1 MGAGGRRSRA
11 RRRGGA
17 GGDDDDDAGD
27 GTSGR
32 IPVDAVEAMFV
43 YAAVWAFG
51 GGLAA
56 DKTTDYR
63 AKFSNFWKSNFSSA
77 VHFPKEG
84 SVFDF
89 FYDARRREL
98 AAWAE
103 RVPEYVPAPIG
114 SGAGE
119 VLFNSIVVPTVDSVR
134 MTALLDGLV
143 RQRRGVMFVGGAGTG
158 KTTLVRDYLR
168 HLDEDTLSSVINMN
182 YYTDSATL
190 QAQLEAA
197 IDKRSGRIYGPPA
210 TKRLIYYVDDLNMPY
225 VEKYGTQNALAL
237 LRQHIDWGSFFD
249 RSDLG
254 FRKEVVSTQYITSM
268 NPTAGSFLV
277 NERLQRHFVTLA
289 VQLPAE
295 ETLRGVYGAILGG
308 HLAAFSSAVQ
318 ALCEP
323 VVKATIALLQHVA
336 ARFLP
341 SAVKFVYNW
350 NMRELSNIF
359 QGLCSS
365 AADFYRQ
372 PLMFVRLWLHESQRV
387 LGDRLLQELEIER
400 FGGMLVETSKRY
412 FEEEQDKLHE
422 QPLLFSYFANQ
433 TAATAEPMYLP
444 VSDYATLRKTMAAAL
459 AEYNSTSKQVMDLV
473 LFEEAM
479 QHVCRIARILWRPA
493 GNAMLVGV
501 GGSGKQS
508 LTRLA
513 AYVSGFATRQIAV
526 NAAYTE
532 AAFREDLVKM
542 HMEAGLKNGVV
553 FLLTDSQVADE
564 RFLVYIND
572 LLSSGWIPD
581 LFSSDELDGV
591 FNSLRSQAKAAGI
604 PETRDTMTE
613 FFLERVRAN
622 LHVVLAFSPV
632 GDTFRSRARR
642 FPALVNCTSIDWFH
656 AWSKDAL
663 VSVAARFL
671 GELELG
677 SDDTR
682 DNIAYHMAEVH
693 LSVAETSKRFKAT
706 LGRHNYVTPKSYL
719 ELISFYKLLLADKRA
734 AMTNKI
740 ERLDVGLS
748 TLAHTAESVAE
759 LQDDLKMTLAKV
771 EERKKATDALLEQM
785 GKERG
790 QAELKQEAATV
801 ERAKAAAASDTA
813 AAIEEKAQEE
823 LAEARPAL
831 ERARE
836 AVSGLSK
843 ASLTELKN
851 FPKAPKDV
859 DLIVAAVLMMLEG
872 EFNGKHHTWD
882 RFKRLMKSVD
892 AFKSRLESYDAE
904 SMEPRLVEALTPIY
918 DNPAFQVSVME
929 RRSMAASKLCDFVR
943 NIFTY
948 NRVFTRVKPLMQSLE
963 DARRNKAEAEEAL
976 AAVEAVVAEVEARL
990 KALQDSF
997 MEATN
1002 EKAAVEASAARC
1014 KERLQLAERLVT
1026 GLSSENERWA
1036 AEVEKLRED
1045 EVTLVGDV
1053 LLGAS
1058 FVSYIG
1064 AFSSSFRDD
1073 LWRHVWVPDLE
1084 SREIPLTDGA
1094 DPLTILSTE
1103 AQQARWMNEGLQ
1115 ADRISLENGSI
1126 ICNSQRWPLLIDPQ
1140 LQGITW
1146 LRSREEASAREHGR
1160 VLHVLQ
1166 MTRKDWM
1173 RVIVNA
1179 IQNGSTVILENLG
1192 EELDAVLTPVLMRSL
1207 FRKGKH
1213 SYIKL
1218 GGEDVPYD
1226 PAFRLYLQTK
1236 MVNPHYRPEV
1246 FAQCSVINFIVTE
1259 GGLGDQLLH
1268 KTVEVEA
1275 EELERQKEV
1284 LAEDLNRYKIQLLE
1298 LENSLLERLAHAPA
1312 DILSD
1317 VELVE
1322 GVEATKLKAGEIEE
1336 AAALGRKTEVEINE
1350 AREVYRPVA
1359 EEGALL
1365 YFLLIQLHAIDHMY
1379 QYSLDSFITF
1389 FYKAIDKAVRPEDDD
1404 VEARLKNLRESLRFT
1419 IFTWVSR
1426 GLFEEHKLI
1435 FLAQLTFELMQR
1447 GVIENDFS
1455 PQYFDFLLRGPRRYG
1470 EDNPLP
1476 WLPDTH
1482 WAAVQALGELE
1493 DFTRFPSDLVEAETR
1508 FKEWY
1513 NLVSPEAEKL
1523 PLEWSALDRT
1533 PFLKL
1538 LVIRCLRPDRMTIAL
1553 SSFIRGELPYGDEYV
1568 DCDATLSSLEVLAQ
1582 SLEDS
1587 TPATPI
1593 FFILSPG
1600 TDVVSDVDKLAAR
1613 YGFEKGATYFNESLG
1628 QGQDIIAM
1636 ERLVM
1641 GSKLGHWVMLN
1652 NVHLMPAWLPQL
1664 EKQLEA
1670 KKEEGSHARFRLF
1683 LSSDPSPDI
1692 PVSLLNRCIML
1703 TNEPPSG
1710 LRSNLKRAFRTF
1722 DAEEMEEM
1730 TSRTR
1735 AVLFGLCHFHS
1746 VMIERKRF
1754 GAKGFNMRYP
1764 FNSGDLK
1771 SSKIVMSNYM
1781 ESAGARVPWDDL
1793 RYIFGEIMYGGHI
1806 VNDYDRLLC
1815 QTYLAHFFRDEL
1827 LEEMELFPFLDG
1839 GDGAAGLSF
1848 RAPSPAGFERYVA
1861 HIDTLT
1867 TDSPLAFGLH
1877 PNAEIGFRTELCDT
1891 LFRSVRELQ
1900 PRDGSARASG
1910 GSPQH
1915 VAEAL
1920 ASDMLELLRDTQ
1932 ISMEDVL
1939 SLISERGPYTNV
1951 FLQECVR
1958 MNALVAEIVRSLS
1971 ELDSGFNGD
1980 LTMSEQ
1986 MEMLMHD
1993 LFLDRVPASWARLAY
2008 PSQRPLGA
2016 WLTDLEQ
2023 RQEQLRLW
2031 TEDPLDIPRVT
2042 WLPGLFNPLA
2052 FLTAIMQA
2060 SAGDNELDDLLV
2072 QTVVTKRSLEE
2083 VEAPSR
2089 DGAFIHGL
2097 SLEGASWDVAS
2108 QCVVASR
2115 PREMTSPMPVINCR
2129 AMLAKSLYRS
2139 SVYQCPVYRTQQ
2151 RGPTFIFEAQLSSR
2165 ADPARWIM
2173 AGVVLVCE
2181 AV

>member
-1053 LLGAS
+1053 LLGAA

-1064 AFSSSFRDD
+1064 AFDTGFRHA
-1073 LWRHVWVPDLE
+1073 LWVDTWVPDLR
-1084 SREIPLTDGA
+1084 SREIPLSDDV
-1094 DPLTILSTE
+1094 DPLTLLADSGSVAEMRAQGLPADRLSTE
-1103 AQQARWMNEGLQ
+1103 
-1115 ADRISLENGSI
+1115 NGAI
-1126 ICNSQRWPLLIDPQ
+1126 IKRCQRWPLLIDPQ
-1140 LQGITW
+1140 LQGIKW
-1146 LRSREEASAREHGR
+1146 LKRREEESGA
-1160 VLHVLQ
+1160 VVLQ
-1166 MTRKDWM
+1166 LSDRGWTRGVENALSTGLP
-1173 RVIVNA
+1173 VI
-1179 IQNGSTVILENLG
+1179 IENVP
-1192 EELDAVLTPVLMRSL
+1192 EALDTLLDPVLQRAIY
-1207 FRKGKH
+1207 RKGRGY
-1213 SYIKL
+1213 YISFA
-1218 GGEDVPYD
+1218 GGEVEYD
-1226 PAFRLYLQTK
+1226 TGFRLFLQTK
-1236 MVNPHYRPEV
+1236 ASNPHYAPEV
-1246 FAQCSVINFIVTE
+1246 AAQCTLINFTVTQK
-1259 GGLGDQLLH
+1259 GLEEQLLARVVNAEKPELEKDKRALQDAFNAYKIKLLSLEDQLL
-1268 KTVEVEA
+1268 
-1275 EELERQKEV
+1275 
-1284 LAEDLNRYKIQLLE
+1284 D
-1298 LENSLLERLAHAPA
+1298 RLSNAPP

-1317 VELVE
+1317 VPLIE
-1322 GVEATKLKAGEIEE
+1322 GLEQTK
-1336 AAALGRKTEVEINE
+1336 AAVVEINDAVARGE
-1350 AREVYRPVA
+1350 LNERDINRNREVYRPVA
-1359 EEGALL
+1359 SEGALL

-1652 NVHLMPAWLPQL
+1652 NIHLMPRWLLLL
-1664 EKQLEA
+1664 EQKLDEFA
-1670 KKEEGSHARFRLF
+1670 AAGTHDKFRVF
-1683 LSSDPSPDI
+1683 LSSDPSKDI
-1692 PVSLLNRCIML
+1692 PVGLLNRSIKL
-1703 TNEPPSG
+1703 SNEPPSG
-1710 LRSNLKRAFRTF
+1710 LKANLKRAFASF
-1722 DAEEMEEM
+1722 SKEDLEDMESK
-1730 TSRTR
+1730 TKSI
-1735 AVLFGLCHFHS
+1735 LFGLCHFHA
-1746 VMIERKRF
+1746 VMTERRKF
-1754 GAKGFNMRYP
+1754 GPMGFNMRYP
-1764 FNSGDLK
+1764 FNLGDLRD
-1771 SSKIVMSNYM
+1771 SAVTLSNYM
-1781 ESAGARVPWDDL
+1781 ESSPVHIPWDDL
-1793 RYIFGEIMYGGHI
+1793 KYLFGEIMYGGHI
-1806 VNDYDRLLC
+1806 VNDFDRLLC
-1815 QTYLAHFFRDEL
+1815 KTYLDIYMRDEL
-1827 LEEMELFPFLDG
+1827 LDEMELFPFVEDERG
-1839 GDGAAGLSF
+1839 VSF
-1848 RAPSPAGFERYVA
+1848 RSPGPTTYERYKE
-1861 HIDTLT
+1861 HIETQLKGDT
-1867 TDSPLAFGLH
+1867 PLAFGLH
-1877 PNAEIGFRTELCDT
+1877 PNAEIGYRTAASAT
-1891 LFRSVRELQ
+1891 LFSTLLQLQ
-1900 PRDGSARASG
+1900 PRDDG
-1910 GSPQH
+1910 GSGAGASTQH
-1915 VAEAL
+1915 LAENVL
-1920 ASDMLELLRDTQ
+1920 NEILEHFSDTHFDLEDIEASIADD
-1932 ISMEDVL
+1932 
-1939 SLISERGPYTNV
+1939 RGPFQSV
-1951 FLQECVR
+1951 FLQECEA
-1958 MNALVAEIVRSLS
+1958 MNLLLVEMVRSLT
-1971 ELDSGFNGD
+1971 ELNMGLAGE
-1980 LTMSEQ
+1980 LTISDAMDELINALY
-1986 MEMLMHD
+1986 MNA
-1993 LFLDRVPASWARLAY
+1993 VPAGWAALAW
-2008 PSQRPLGA
+2008 PSLRPLSS
-2016 WLTDLEQ
+2016 WLTDLQ
-2023 RQEQLRLW
+2023 ARIDQLMDW
-2031 TEDPLDIPRVT
+2031 VASPYEIPRVT
-2042 WLPGLFNPLA
+2042 WLSGLVNPQS
-2052 FLTAIMQA
+2052 FLTAILQVTA
-2060 SAGDNELDDLLV
+2060 QDKGLPLDRLV
-2072 QTVVTKRSLEE
+2072 IQTDVTRKAVEE
-2083 VEAPSR
+2083 VEHASR
-2089 DGAFIHGL
+2089 DGAFVHGFYL
-2097 SLEGASWDVAS
+2097 QGASFDVAAG
-2108 QCVVASR
+2108 VVEKSK
-2115 PREMTSPMPVINCR
+2115 PKQMFCPLPVICCK
-2129 AMLAKSLYRS
+2129 AVSADKGDGSHIYS
-2139 SVYQCPVYRTQQ
+2139 CPVYRTTQ
-2151 RGPTFIFEAQLSSR
+2151 RGPTYVFSAQLRSKS
-2165 ADPARWIM
+2165 DSARWIL
-2173 AGVVLVCE
+2173 AGVCALLDVGE
-2181 AV
+2181 E